1 MHSLFLYAI
10 TYFFFHIALSLTHQN
25 IKRAIQ
31 AQDFLFSLK
40 VDGEYETSGGTNSF
54 LHPIKLVVILRQSK
68 YTFNIIVRSL
78 ISDV

>member
-31 AQDFLFSLK
+31 AQDFLFSSK
-40 VDGEYETSGGTNSF
+40 VDGEHEKSGGTNSF

-68 YTFNIIVRSL
+68 YTFNINSEAL
-78 ISDV
+78 